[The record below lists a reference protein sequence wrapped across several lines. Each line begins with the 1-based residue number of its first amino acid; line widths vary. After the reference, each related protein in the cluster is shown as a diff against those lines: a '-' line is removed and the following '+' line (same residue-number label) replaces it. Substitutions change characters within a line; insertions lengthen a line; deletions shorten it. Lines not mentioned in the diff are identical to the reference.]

1 MANRRKGLVIIPAY
15 NEEAC
20 ICQTVERVRQEAV
33 QFDVVVIDDCSTDRT
48 REICAEQGFPCI
60 GLSANLGIGGAVQTG
75 YRYARGKGYEMA
87 VQFDADGQHDVA
99 CLPRMVR
106 CMEEQRADLV
116 VGSRFLEK
124 EGFQS
129 SAARRA
135 GIRWFSWLIRFL
147 TGVKITDPTS
157 GLRLA
162 GKEAIALFA
171 ESYPKDYPEPESV
184 FALLRRGARVREV
197 PVRMHARQG
206 GSSSIS
212 PAKAVYYM
220 VKVSLAILVECR
232 RARRARACGDA
243 AVNDKSGECE
253 RKKDGKEARG

>member
-147 TGVKITDPTS
+147 TGVKSRIR
-157 GLRLA
+157 LRDFGWRERRPSPCLP
-162 GKEAIALFA
+162 KAIPRIIR
-171 ESYPKDYPEPESV
+171 S
-184 FALLRRGARVREV
+184 
-197 PVRMHARQG
+197 
-206 GSSSIS
+206 
-212 PAKAVYYM
+212 
-220 VKVSLAILVECR
+220 R
-232 RARRARACGDA
+232 RACSHFCG
-243 AVNDKSGECE
+243 V
-253 RKKDGKEARG
+253 ARG